1 MAVRGRRVL
10 FDCGFELLL
19 LVPVVVCCAAGGGD
33 DDRDWAR
40 RKQQATTKYN
50 VQSPRNAAT
59 SMLVGAYETPTPSVW
74 YAPIACSGII
84 AK

>member
-10 FDCGFELLL
+10 FDCGFELPL
-19 LVPVVVCCAAGGGD
+19 LVPVVVAYCAAGD

-50 VQSPRNAAT
+50 VQSPRNAET